1 MFYDPPHAMTDHHFD
16 ILFAGVM
23 PIPESIGKWKAYQNS
38 KDQSGLITIS
48 EELEFGSC
56 DYKIDE
62 VKEFWYKRFPETY
75 DFVSPGFTCLFQGEA
90 IVQATVVE
98 PTHQELEVTF
108 EHCR

>member
-48 EELEFGSC
+48 EELVAHVTTRLTSLRNFGTR
-56 DYKIDE
+56 D
-62 VKEFWYKRFPETY
+62 FPRPMIL
-75 DFVSPGFTCLFQGEA
+75 SP
-90 IVQATVVE
+90 QASPVLSKGR
-98 PTHQELEVTF
+98 Q
-108 EHCR
+108 